1 MIVAPIVAAALLAAA
16 PLTLRAA
23 ITAAMADS
31 AAGWNAGNLDR
42 FMAAYADDAVYVT
55 TKGLVRGKAAIAD
68 RYRPSFSNGG
78 NARGRLSFR
87 MLGDRRID
95 AAHHILFAQWIL
107 TGGVETTSGM
117 TTLVFERHGG
127 NWRIVADHSS

>member
-1 MIVAPIVAAALLAAA
+1 MIVAALIAAAAIS
-16 PLTLRAA
+16 PQAA
-23 ITAAMADS
+23 ITAAMTDS
-31 AAGWNAGNLDR
+31 AAGWNTGNLDR
-42 FMAAYADDAVYVT
+42 FMAVYADDAIYVT
-55 TKGLVRGKAAIAD
+55 TKGLARGKAAIAD

-95 AAHHILFAQWIL
+95 AVHHILFAQWIL

-117 TTLVFERHGG
+117 TTLVFERRGAK
-127 NWRIVADHSS
+127 WRIVADHSS